1 MAKAARIAVPQP
13 SEWGAEH
20 LADVRETVWFTSF
33 SSFYFPYI
41 ATVTLGWVYIGVG
54 AAAAAGGGYLL
65 LNSSYVTSRGGSAL
79 RRSEAKPL
87 DPRDEPRFVN
97 LVHGLA
103 GDMGVTP
110 PALWR
115 IDKGGPNA
123 LAVTHR
129 GPTLAITRSLLDT
142 YTRTELEAVAAHCL
156 VRLQEANATREY
168 VALGPLAPRKMKL
181 VGYDD
186 DATAAAITR
195 YPPALASAIRKA
207 EPYSGRFGAFWFV
220 SDASCHRPKNERV
233 AALLDL

>member
-1 MAKAARIAVPQP
+1 MAKVARIAVPQP
-13 SEWGAEH
+13 SEWGADH
-20 LADVRETVWFTSF
+20 LAEVRETVWFTSF

-65 LNSSYVTSRGGSAL
+65 LNTAYVTSRGRAAM
-79 RRSEAKPL
+79 RAAQARPL
-87 DPRDEPRFVN
+87 DPSDEPRLVN

-103 GDMGVTP
+103 GDMGVTAP
-110 PALWR
+110 SLYR
-115 IDKGGPNA
+115 IHKGGPNA

-129 GPTLAITRSLLDT
+129 GPALALTTSLLDT
-142 YTRTELEAVAAHCL
+142 YTRTELEAVVAHSL
-156 VRLQEANATREY
+156 VRLQEANAAREY

-195 YPPALASAIRKA
+195 YPPALASAVRKA
-207 EPYSGRFGAFWFV
+207 EPHTGRFGAFWFV
-220 SDASCHRPKNERV
+220 SDASCHRPQPERV